1 MKKKKK
7 QNSFDKIKFP
17 KILIFLFQLGLDPAK
32 PMFENMSDKDGTL
45 DPTDADFV
53 DVIHTCAGMLGYSK
67 PLGHV

>member
-1 MKKKKK
+1 M
-7 QNSFDKIKFP
+7 
-17 KILIFLFQLGLDPAK
+17 DPAK